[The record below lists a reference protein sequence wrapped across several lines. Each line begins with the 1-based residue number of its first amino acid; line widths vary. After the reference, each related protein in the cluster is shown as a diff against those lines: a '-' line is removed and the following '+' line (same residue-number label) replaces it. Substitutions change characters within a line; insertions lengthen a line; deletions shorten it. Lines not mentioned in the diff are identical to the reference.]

1 MYPINV
7 VEKETKIS
15 KYLLRMW
22 ERRYAFPRPGRDAK
36 GERVYTQDDVHKLKL
51 IKSLMEEGYRPSK
64 IIDQPLPDLIEL
76 HKSFADKKDDC
87 KKDVFLLLTSPEL
100 EGEVKDALKN
110 QQLSQVF
117 VIHNQEDIKNLSF

>member
-36 GERVYTQDDVHKLKL
+36 GERVYTQDDVQKLKL

-64 IIDQPLPDLIEL
+64 IIDQPLNDLIEL
-76 HKSFADKKDDC
+76 QKTFAHKADDH
-87 KKDVFLLLTSPEL
+87 KKDVILLVTNPEL
-100 EGEVKDALKN
+100 ESEVKDHLKN
-110 QQLSQVF
+110 QPLSEVF